1 MSKREKTII
10 FIAILAVLYG
20 AYILLLPSP
29 SKKSETGTV
38 NHSVSQGITTV
49 SESKLVREMSDV
61 LKNDESAR
69 TEAYIADRAEEEW
82 TNDPFSTS
90 DIFNSEK
97 TEGSA
102 KNTDKDN
109 LIYSGFLEV
118 GGRKTAIIN
127 GMDYRAGDDLEAGG
141 YKVGRITPS
150 SVIIMHKTSGEKITI
165 PFLSEE

>member
-1 MSKREKTII
+1 MSKREKII
-10 FIAILAVLYG
+10 VLTAVLAALYG

-29 SKKSETGTV
+29 SKKSETV
-38 NHSVSQGITTV
+38 AVDRSVSQGISTA
-49 SESKLVREMSDV
+49 SESKLVREISDV
-61 LKNDESAR
+61 LKDDESTR

-97 TEGSA
+97 TEGYTE
-102 KNTDKDN
+102 NIEKDN
-109 LIYSGFLEV
+109 LIYSGYLEV

-127 GMDYRAGDDLEAGG
+127 GMDYQTGDELENSG
-141 YKVGRITPS
+141 YKVGRINSS
-150 SVIIMHKTSGEKITI
+150 SVIIIDKTSGEKTKI